1 MYIDLDN
8 AISKFKIY
16 TKQFDTKDK
25 NIDRKIY
32 HSIRVMEVSKDIA
45 TRLNLTQ
52 EQIEIA
58 SIIGLLHDIGRFDQY
73 KIHQT
78 YGDLESFDHGD
89 YGVEILKNNIR
100 NYVKTDKYDDLIF
113 KAIKNHNKFA
123 IEEGLNSE
131 ELLFAKIIRDA
142 DKTDILYESA
152 NIFFKGDEE
161 EVNSSTVADEVF
173 DEVMNKKLVK
183 RKKGRRIDYIDNVIS
198 VMAMVFDINF
208 KETFQIINEKNYVI
222 DTLKRYHL
230 KDDVSEK
237 RLRIIEK
244 FVSDYIF
251 EKCKESWK

>member
-8 AISKFKIY
+8 AVSKFKIY

-32 HSIRVMEVSKDIA
+32 HSIRVMKVSKDIA

-52 EQIEIA
+52 EKIEIA

-78 YGDLESFDHGD
+78 YRDLESFDQGD

-161 EVNSSTVADEVF
+161 DVNSSTVADEVF

-251 EKCKESWK
+251 KKCKES

>member
-1 MYIDLDN
+1 M
-8 AISKFKIY
+8 
-16 TKQFDTKDK
+16 
-25 NIDRKIY
+25 
-32 HSIRVMEVSKDIA
+32 
-45 TRLNLTQ
+45 
-52 EQIEIA
+52 
-58 SIIGLLHDIGRFDQY
+58 
-73 KIHQT
+73 
-78 YGDLESFDHGD
+78 
-89 YGVEILKNNIR
+89 KNNIR

-161 EVNSSTVADEVF
+161 EVNLSAVADEVF

-251 EKCKESWK
+251 EKCKES